1 MLLAT
6 VLTNSRA
13 GIALI
18 PLALLGVWAVLAPGK
33 ELKGSRAVPALV
45 LALLVA
51 FLALAAVLA
60 GNTSVG
66 AIFARFAAVDDF
78 RRQLWRDGWFA
89 LTRSWPS
96 GIGVGGAASALIAAE
111 RLEILDPSV
120 PNRVH
125 NDYLE
130 FALEGGILA
139 VAVMLTL
146 AAVLAAAAGRSWRE
160 RPEDRPQTVFGIAIL
175 MIVGLH
181 SLVDYPLRSM
191 ALSCLAGVGAGL
203 LTAPSRRDAVARR
216 GEAATG
222 IRGVSLE
229 S

>member
-1 MLLAT
+1 M
-6 VLTNSRA
+6 
-13 GIALI
+13 
-18 PLALLGVWAVLAPGK
+18 
-33 ELKGSRAVPALV
+33 
-45 LALLVA
+45 
-51 FLALAAVLA
+51 
-60 GNTSVG
+60 
-66 AIFARFAAVDDF
+66 
-78 RRQLWRDGWFA
+78 
-89 LTRSWPS
+89 
-96 GIGVGGAASALIAAE
+96 GGAANALIAAE

-139 VAVMLTL
+139 VAVMLAL
-146 AAVLAAAAGRSWRE
+146 AALLAAAAWRSWRE
-160 RPEDRPQTVFGIAIL
+160 RPEYRQQTALGIAIL
-175 MIVGLH
+175 VMVGLH

-191 ALSCLAGVGAGL
+191 ALACLAGVGAGL
-203 LTAPSRRDAVARR
+203 LTAPSRRDAVVPR